1 MPTHSRLPPGITLRV
16 CIALKWLSLR
26 LFVIFL
32 VCTVL
37 GLYYA
42 YVFLSFSYY
51 MYLVCSILF
60 TYVQLNVS
68 IDSILS
74 ASQFAVAATAEAV
87 PSSTP
92 PNTSE
97 DAKVAKLVEMGFSAD
112 EAQEAL
118 RQTGSD
124 LEGACELLA
133 QGSLGKVS
141 TGLSSLMR
149 YTYKCSCAYVK
160 YRRGEGFST

>member
-1 MPTHSRLPPGITLRV
+1 MTP
-16 CIALKWLSLR
+16 
-26 LFVIFL
+26 
-32 VCTVL
+32 
-37 GLYYA
+37 
-42 YVFLSFSYY
+42 
-51 MYLVCSILF
+51 
-60 TYVQLNVS
+60 
-68 IDSILS
+68 
-74 ASQFAVAATAEAV
+74 ASPFAVAAPSEAV

-149 YTYKCSCAYVK
+149 YTYKYSCVYVK
-160 YRRGEGFST
+160 YRRGGGFST